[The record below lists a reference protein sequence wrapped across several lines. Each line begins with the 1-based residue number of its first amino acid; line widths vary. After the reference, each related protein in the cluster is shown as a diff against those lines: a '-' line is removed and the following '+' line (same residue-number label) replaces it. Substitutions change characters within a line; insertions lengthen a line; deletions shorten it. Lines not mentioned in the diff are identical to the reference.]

1 MAKESDSLV
10 SCNSKEKLTNNGK
23 IGFSDV
29 QFASKH
35 TQRDKAFVQES
46 IKERSEVFH
55 GDDDDSDSSC
65 DSCSELTEQYNKKR
79 FPTNVGEHVRTY
91 RPAVRFQVGAVDMD
105 SVENSTNKKD
115 IEKDLDKLS
124 RKGTGSL
131 RYTQPRL
138 SLLGKP
144 INYRMHRRDMRYRRA
159 QARIYNFL
167 ERPKAW
173 YEFFYHIGM

>member
-1 MAKESDSLV
+1 MSRASNSSA
-10 SCNSKEKLTNNGK
+10 SCNSKAKPTNNGT

-29 QFASKH
+29 QFATKHSK
-35 TQRDKAFVQES
+35 RDKASVQDS
-46 IKERSEVFH
+46 IKERRESNTI
-55 GDDDDSDSSC
+55 DADDSDSSC
-65 DSCSELTEQYNKKR
+65 DSCSELTEQYNKRRTPGNAQVK
-79 FPTNVGEHVRTY
+79 TY
-91 RPAVRFQVGAVDMD
+91 RPAVRFHVGV
-105 SVENSTNKKD
+105 VEMESSESASNKKD
-115 IEKDLDKLS
+115 IEKDLGKLS
-124 RKGTGSL
+124 RKGTGSV
-131 RYTQPRL
+131 RYNQPRL

>member
-1 MAKESDSLV
+1 MWNNSDSAD
-10 SCNSKEKLTNNGK
+10 SCNSKGKLANNGK

-29 QFASKH
+29 PFASIHSK
-35 TQRDKAFVQES
+35 RDNSLVQDS
-46 IKERSEVFH
+46 IKETSECTSE
-55 GDDDDSDSSC
+55 GDDGNDSSC
-65 DSCSELTEQYNKKR
+65 DSCSELTEKYNRRKS
-79 FPTNVGEHVRTY
+79 PANVGDQLRTY
-91 RPAVRFQVGAVDMD
+91 RPSVRFEVEDMD
-105 SVENSTNKKD
+105 NSESNLNKHE
-115 IEKDLDKLS
+115 IEQDLNKLS

-144 INYRMHRRDMRYRRA
+144 ISYRMHRKDARYRRA

-173 YEFFYHIGM
+173 FEFLYHMGM